1 MKEEKN
7 TYIHIIVSD
16 ELKDALTK
24 EAEAKQLSLAS
35 YVRLILLDRKKLD
48 NQ

>member
-16 ELKDALTK
+16 ELKEALIK
-24 EAEAKQLSLAS
+24 EAEEKQLSLAS
-35 YVRLILLDRKKLD
+35 YIRLILLDRKK
-48 NQ
+48 NNNN